1 MPRSPASSA
10 IRVARCGRSQ
20 LAQAQLMLPQHR
32 HLPDADD
39 AHCVAGNHHCGDLL
53 VEGRNATEPHRFAF
67 GWRFVECR
75 SARDQALRNHAFSG
89 GDNRLF
95 GLPGCPAEHAEGF
108 VAGHPSDVVEVG
120 D

>member
-39 AHCVAGNHHCGDLL
+39 AHCVAGNHRCGDLL
-53 VEGRNATEPHRFAF
+53 VEGRNATEP
-67 GWRFVECR
+67 R
-75 SARDQALRNHAFSG
+75 SVVVTVLSQSG
-89 GDNRLF
+89 GALANS
-95 GLPGCPAEHAEGF
+95 A
-108 VAGHPSDVVEVG
+108 
-120 D
+120 

>member
-39 AHCVAGNHHCGDLL
+39 AHCVAGNHHGGDLL
-53 VEGRNATEPHRFAF
+53 VEWRNATEPHRVAF
-67 GWRFVECR
+67 GCRFVDYRVADLDLVSQRR
-75 SARDQALRNHAFSG
+75 S
-89 GDNRLF
+89 
-95 GLPGCPAEHAEGF
+95 
-108 VAGHPSDVVEVG
+108 
-120 D
+120 